1 MIRLQSDTSYS
12 FNRYTNTYNISVPTN
27 KGNVEAN
34 LFHIEPHEHTF
45 QDRGDIYDDRQRDSY
60 LPSSA
65 IPYQPNSNCD
75 IISHINSQA
84 AKTRIPD
91 YHHFLKSKDK
101 VNYQPTSEISYAQ
114 ISKHVSEL
122 RLNPT
127 GSNFEHKFMIVNF
140 NIYELEK
147 NNCYQNILSFLSNL
161 NSMCI
166 RPKFK

>member
-1 MIRLQSDTSYS
+1 MLRLTYFTSS
-12 FNRYTNTYNISVPTN
+12 
-27 KGNVEAN
+27 
-34 LFHIEPHEHTF
+34 IEPHEHTF
-45 QDRGDIYDDRQRDSY
+45 QDIYDGRQRDSY

-140 NIYELEK
+140 NIYNKNWK